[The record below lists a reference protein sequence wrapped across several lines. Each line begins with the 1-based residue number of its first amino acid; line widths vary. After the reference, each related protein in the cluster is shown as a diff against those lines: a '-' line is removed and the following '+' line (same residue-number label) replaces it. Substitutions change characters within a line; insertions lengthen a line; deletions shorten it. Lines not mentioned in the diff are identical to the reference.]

1 MPFTPGEELRVNQV
15 TDLEQVTSITP
26 NLTDSVVDDR
36 QTQSIAIDDAGN
48 IIITWSSQGQEPL
61 SSPEF
66 NAFGVYARRYD
77 AATGLWGDEFLV
89 NQDTSPPD
97 DIGDQRVGNQLSS
110 SVAMDDEGD
119 FVITWSSDSYY
130 AAPSEDQS
138 GYGVY
143 ARRYNRD
150 GTPAGEQF
158 LINTTKSQD
167 QSDSSIAMDADGD
180 FVVTWTSRNQD
191 TPSSRGIYAQRYS
204 SDGTRIGGEIA
215 VNTFVT
221 SDQIHSSVAMDA
233 NGNFVVV
240 WESNTQTGDDSW
252 GIRGQLFNA
261 DGTKKGAEF
270 QINTYT
276 TGDQRHASVSMDATG
291 NFVVA
296 WDSVQGVSEGR
307 EINARRFD
315 RDGNPLGDEFNVNV
329 ASAGNQQ
336 IPNVKMVKTGG
347 FIVTWTGTDASGQGI
362 YARRYGANGL
372 PLSGADGDEFVVNR
386 VSGTNTT
393 SETGNQNFAA
403 VGADGSGNFGF
414 AWTGNQGGDGDVY
427 FRPFTVT
434 ISPNNPPT
442 DIVLSVNPVTQ
453 LPGVIPENIAA
464 NSLIGSFS
472 TIDPD
477 GDTAFS
483 YEFIPGT
490 AGADNSAFTIVNGN
504 ELLINL
510 SPNFEAQ
517 PTYSI
522 LVRTTDQGGLSFD
535 KAFTI
540 TVNDLNETPTDITI
554 DNNAINENV
563 PAGSVVGS
571 FATADPDGDTSF
583 VYTLVP
589 GQPGN
594 DNALFTISGNQ
605 LLINESPNFEAKS
618 SYTVLVQSSDLG
630 GLLVQKT
637 LVINVNNLNEAPTDI
652 GLSKSDV
659 DENVPANSPIGTFS
673 TADPDDLDNNDPYTY
688 TLVAGAGGADN
699 AAFTIVNNELRIVGS
714 PDFETKPN
722 YSILVRSTDAGGL
735 SSDKAF
741 IITVNDLFDPP
752 TNLAPTDVNLS
763 PDTLI
768 DENIPAGTAIGT
780 LVSTDPNTGN
790 TFTYTLVP
798 GVGDVD
804 NAAFTIVGDQLQIV
818 DSPNFELKG
827 SYNIRVRTTD
837 QGGLNFEKE
846 IVVTV
851 NNLNEAPT
859 DILLTPSRI
868 DEEVPIGTLV
878 GNFSA
883 IDQDQ
888 GETFTYQL
896 IGTVNDNAAFTLTPA
911 GALSVN
917 VVTDFET
924 KNSYIIGVR
933 VTDSGGATF
942 DKDVTININDVAEPG
957 SPTDLALDNT
967 AIDENLPLNSVVGT
981 FTTTDASPGTFS
993 YTIDPVF
1000 GDASS
1005 FSISSD
1011 QLILLPSA
1019 NFEAKPNYNVR
1030 VRTTNLSTGLSLN
1043 EIFTITVNDI
1053 NEQPTALGLSPAI
1066 IDENRPA
1073 NSVVGTLT
1081 TTDVDAN
1088 ESFTYSIVGGTDA
1101 AAFTITN
1108 NQLILVNQPNF
1119 EAQPSYVI
1127 RIRTTDKG
1135 GLFFDQDVTVTVR
1148 DVGEAPTDITL
1159 APASIAEN
1167 QPANS
1172 VVGTFTTADL
1182 DANETFTYSIVGGA
1196 DAAAFTIVGNQLQ
1209 INAVPDF
1216 EAKPVYTIQVRSTDK
1231 DGLFFDKTIEVTV
1244 TNINEAPLDLKLTPP
1259 TINENSPA
1267 NTVVGLLETVDSD
1280 QGDSFTYTLVDG
1292 GVPNDNAAFTISGDQ
1307 LLINVSPD
1315 FETKPS
1321 YTIRVRTTDASG
1333 LSFERDVTV
1342 GVNDL
1347 PEIPGTNPPNNILL
1361 SNDQIEEN
1369 ELPNTLVGEFS
1380 TSDPDI
1386 GDAFTYS
1393 FIAGDGDTDNA
1404 AFTIVGDELR
1414 INDYPDFEAKPT
1426 YSIRVRTTDS
1436 GGLTF
1441 DKVFT
1446 VNVVDLPETPG
1457 TTIPRDIQLS
1467 NNQIEENRPANTT
1480 VGTFSTIDPDTGDSF
1495 VYTLV
1500 AGEGSA
1506 DNAAFTI
1513 VNNEL
1518 RINNIPDFETKPSYT
1533 IRVRTTDVGG
1543 LSFDKVFTISVIDLG
1558 EQPGTTAP
1566 QDLQLSSTQIE
1577 ENRPANT
1584 AVGTFSTIDPDAS
1597 DSFAYELVG
1606 DTPDNAAFT
1615 IVNNELRINNIPD
1628 FETKPSYTIRVK
1640 TTDSG
1645 GLSLEKDFTITVTD
1659 LPETPGTT
1667 TPQDILLDNSIIDEN
1682 VLSNTVVGTFS
1693 TVDPDVD
1700 DSFTYSLVPG
1710 GADNAAFTIVRN
1722 QLQINNSPDFE
1733 TKATYV
1739 INVRST
1745 DVGGLFLDKIF
1756 TIVINNLLETP
1767 GTTIPQDLQLSSAEI
1782 EENKPANTTVG
1793 TFRTIDPDT
1802 DDTFTYELVAG
1813 EGSTDNAAFT
1823 IVGEE
1828 LRINE
1833 IPDFE
1838 AKPTYSIRVRTR
1850 DAGGLTFE
1858 KVFTITVKDLSE
1870 TPGTTVPQDLRL
1882 SNDRIDENRPA
1893 NSLIGNFSTIDP
1905 DIGDSFTYAL
1915 VAGEGGV
1922 DNAAFTIT
1930 NGELRINNILDFEA
1944 KPSYSI
1950 RVRTTDVGGL
1960 FFEKAFTISVN
1971 DLPERPG
1978 DTTPTDL
1985 RLSNTSVDE
1994 SVPPATVIGTF
2005 TTVDPDVGDTFTY
2018 TLEPGFGD
2026 NAAFTIVDDQLRINE
2041 SPDFETKTS
2050 YSIQVTTTDSGNRSF
2065 TKTLTITVNNLND
2078 PPIVTTSAGSLAYA
2092 ENAGNVVV
2100 DPGVEVTDIDSP
2112 NLVGA
2117 TIRIAGYVP
2126 GQDFL
2131 GVNASNGITANFDA
2145 ATGILTLTGIAP
2157 LATYREALRSVTYR
2171 NSSNAPNTAARTIQF
2186 SVQDGF
2192 STSNLATR
2200 TIQITSTDTAP
2211 IVTTSTGNLSYT
2223 ENSGEVRV
2231 DAGINVTD
2239 PDSLRLSGAT
2249 VSLVGYDRSQ
2259 DRLTVVPQNGIVSN
2273 FDAATGTLTLV
2284 GNASI
2289 ASYQAVLRSVAY
2301 LNTSGSPNTA
2311 TRTVQFSVRDNALT
2325 SNIATRTIQI
2335 IPVDSPPVLTTSR
2348 GALSYTENA
2357 GQVAVDPQLTIVDAD
2372 SQTLAGATVQLQ
2384 GYLPDQDSLSVTPIG
2399 GIQSN
2404 FNAATGE
2411 LTLTGAASVA
2421 DYQTVLRSLTYTNS
2435 SDNPSS
2441 AVRTVQFSVRDSALS
2456 SDIATRTIQVLPAN
2470 DAPTLT
2476 TSLSEITFTEGS
2488 VLIDPGLTVADID
2501 NPQLTGA
2508 TVAIGNYVL
2517 GEDNLLFSNQ
2527 NGISGSFDT
2536 ATGVFRLTGAGTVDA
2551 YQTALRSIRYAN
2563 NRTIATGNPRLL
2575 DFQVTDGAASSASN
2589 SNRVQVQ
2596 FSQPST
2602 LPTVDLNGSGIGV
2615 DNNSTFIISGVPVFI
2630 VASDAQFTN
2639 QNYPVL
2645 TSAQVSISNLLDGAA
2660 EKLLINT
2667 TGTDLTA
2674 SYDTASG
2681 TLTISGQASLEVY
2694 LKALRS
2700 VRYENSNLA
2709 ADQTTRT
2716 ILFRVSN
2723 GNNINEPS
2731 QAKVQISQIKI
2742 ENGTVNVDGALV
2754 TTPATDL
2761 ITADESDDLVVS
2773 TLSNLQQD
2781 DLIQGGSGKDTFWLV
2796 DGSGLATVEVDHPV
2810 NQVGG
2815 ILTGNTTISAFEAFN
2830 FSGFQ
2835 GAATMNGSNRLADT
2849 LIGGTG
2855 SDTLSGRG
2863 GNDTMVGNVGN
2874 DRLDGGAGDDQMQG
2888 GAGDDL
2894 YVIDSLNDLAI
2905 EEANGGYDTI
2915 ESSVD
2920 HRLGNHME
2928 ALVLKGRA
2936 KRGTGNSEDN
2946 AITGRGAKNRLA
2958 GGAGNDVLIGKRGR
2972 DTLLGGMGNDR
2983 LVGDEGRDVM
2993 LGGKGK
2999 DTFVLTSA
3007 REGSRETIR
3016 DFRSADDT
3024 LIIMQDGFSRSLRA
3038 GKLQANQFLLGT
3050 GAADSNNRF
3059 IYDRS
3064 KGALFFDPDGIG
3076 SVAQVQIAKLTNK
3089 AALSHADIVIEG

>member
-1 MPFTPGEELRVNQV
+1 MPFTPGEELRVNQQ

-26 NLTDSVVDDR
+26 NLTDSIVDDR
-36 QTQSIAIDDAGN
+36 QTQSIGIDAAGN

-61 SSPEF
+61 SPPEF
-66 NAFGVYARRYD
+66 NAFGIYARRYD

-97 DIGDQRVGNQLSS
+97 DIGDQRLGNQLSS

-119 FVITWSSDSYY
+119 FIITWSSNSYY

-138 GYGVY
+138 SYGVY

-158 LINTTKSQD
+158 LVNTTKSQE
-167 QSDSSIAMDADGD
+167 QSNSSIATDADGD

-204 SDGTRIGGEIA
+204 KDGAPVGGEIA
-215 VNTFVT
+215 INTFVT
-221 SDQIHSSVAMDA
+221 GDQIHSSVAMDA

-240 WESNTQTGDDSW
+240 WESNGQPGDDSW

-276 TGDQRHASVSMDATG
+276 TADQRHASVSMDATG

-336 IPNVKMVKTGG
+336 NPNVKVLKTGG
-347 FIVTWTGTDASGQGI
+347 FIVTWTGTDSSGQGI
-362 YARRYGANGL
+362 YARQYGANGL

-386 VSGTNTT
+386 VSTTNTT
-393 SETGNQNFAA
+393 SESGNQNFAA

-414 AWTGNQGGDGDVY
+414 AWTGNQGSDGDVY

-434 ISPNNPPT
+434 TSANNPPT
-442 DIVLSVNPVTQ
+442 DIVLSNNPLTL
-453 LPGVIPENIAA
+453 LPGVVPENIAA
-464 NSLIGSFS
+464 DSLIGSFS
-472 TIDPD
+472 TVDPD
-477 GDTAFS
+477 GDTSFA
-483 YEFIPGT
+483 YAFIPGA
-490 AGADNSAFTIVNGN
+490 AGADNGAFTIVNGN
-504 ELLINL
+504 ELRINL
-510 SPNFEAQ
+510 SPNFEAK

-540 TVNDLNETPTDITI
+540 SVNNLNETPTDITI
-554 DNNAINENV
+554 SNNAIDENV
-563 PAGSVVGS
+563 PANSVVGA

-583 VYTLVP
+583 VYTLVT

-630 GLLVQKT
+630 GLTVQKT
-637 LVINVNNLNEAPTDI
+637 LVINVNNLNEAPIDI

-673 TADPDDLDNNDPYTY
+673 TTDPDDLDNNDPYTY
-688 TLVAGAGGADN
+688 TLVAGAGGTDN

-714 PDFETKPN
+714 PDFEAKPS
-722 YSILVRSTDAGGL
+722 YSILVRSTDATGL
-735 SSDKAF
+735 SFDKVF
-741 IITVNDLFDPP
+741 TITVNDLFDPP

-763 PDTLI
+763 PDSLV

-780 LVSTDPNTGN
+780 LVSADPNVGN
-790 TFTYTLVP
+790 TFAYTLVP
-798 GVGDVD
+798 GEGDVD
-804 NAAFTIVGDQLQIV
+804 NAAFTIVGDQLQIIN
-818 DSPNFELKG
+818 SPNFELKG
-827 SYNIRVRTTD
+827 SYSIRVRTTD
-837 QGGLNFEKE
+837 QGGLSFEKA

-851 NNLNEAPT
+851 NDLNEAPT
-859 DILLTPSRI
+859 DILLTPNRV

-878 GNFSA
+878 GNLSA
-883 IDQDQ
+883 IDQDT

-896 IGTVNDNAAFTLTPA
+896 IGAGNDNAAFTLTPD

-917 VVTDFET
+917 VLTDFET
-924 KNSYIIGVR
+924 RNSYTIRVR
-933 VTDSGGATF
+933 VTDSDGATF
-942 DKDVTININDVAEPG
+942 DKDLTVNINDVAEPG

-967 AIDENLPLNSVVGT
+967 AIDENLPASSVIGT
-981 FTTTDASPGTFS
+981 LTTTDASPGAFS
-993 YTIDPVF
+993 YTIDPAF
-1000 GDASS
+1000 GDAAS
-1005 FSISSD
+1005 FSISGD

-1019 NFEAKPNYNVR
+1019 DFEAKSNYSIR
-1030 VRTTNLSTGLSLN
+1030 VQTTNLSTGLSLN
-1043 EIFTITVNDI
+1043 EIFIITVNDL
-1053 NEQPTALGLSPAI
+1053 NEQPTALSLSPTI

-1073 NSVVGTLT
+1073 NSAVGLFT
-1081 TTDVDAN
+1081 TTDADAS

-1127 RIRTTDKG
+1127 RVRTTDKG
-1135 GLFFDQDVTVTVR
+1135 GLFFEQDVTVTVR

-1159 APASIAEN
+1159 VPASIAEN

-1172 VVGTFTTADL
+1172 VIGTFTTADL
-1182 DANETFTYSIVGGA
+1182 DANETFTYSIIGGA
-1196 DAAAFTIVGNQLQ
+1196 DAAAFTIDGAQLR
-1209 INAVPDF
+1209 INVVPDF

-1231 DGLFFDKTIEVTV
+1231 DGLFFDKTIEVAI
-1244 TNINEAPLDLKLTPP
+1244 TNVNEAPLDLQLTPP
-1259 TINENSPA
+1259 TINENSPV
-1267 NTVVGLLETVDSD
+1267 NTVVGIFETVDSD

-1292 GVPNDNAAFTISGDQ
+1292 TVPNDNATFTISGNQ

-1315 FETKPS
+1315 FEAKPS

-1333 LSFERDVTV
+1333 LSFERDILVS
-1342 GVNDL
+1342 VNDL

-1361 SNDQIEEN
+1361 SNNQIEEN
-1369 ELPNTLVGEFS
+1369 ELPNTLIGEFS

-1386 GDAFTYS
+1386 GDSFTYAL
-1393 FIAGDGDTDNA
+1393 IAGDGDTDNA
-1404 AFTIVGDELR
+1404 AFSIVGDELR
-1414 INDYPDFEAKPT
+1414 INDYPDFEAKST

-1441 DKVFT
+1441 DKLFT

-1457 TTIPRDIQLS
+1457 TTIPRDLQLS
-1467 NNQIEENRPANTT
+1467 NSQVEENKPANTV
-1480 VGTFSTIDPDTGDSF
+1480 VGTFSTVDPDTGDAF
-1495 VYTLV
+1495 TYTLV
-1500 AGEGSA
+1500 TGEGST

-1513 VNNEL
+1513 VNDQL
-1518 RINNIPDFETKPSYT
+1518 QINNVPDFEAKPTYS

-1543 LSFDKVFTISVIDLG
+1543 LAFEKIFTISVIDLG

-1577 ENRPANT
+1577 ENKPANT
-1584 AVGTFSTIDPDAS
+1584 AVGTFSTIDPDTG
-1597 DSFAYELVG
+1597 DSFTYELVG
-1606 DTPDNAAFT
+1606 DAPDNAAFT
-1615 IVNNELRINNIPD
+1615 IVNNELRINSIPD

-1667 TPQDILLDNSIIDEN
+1667 VPQDILLDNSVINEN
-1682 VLSNTVVGTFS
+1682 VLPNTVVGAFS
-1693 TVDPDVD
+1693 TVDPDVG

-1710 GADNAAFTIVRN
+1710 GADNAAFTIVGN
-1722 QLQINNSPDFE
+1722 QLQINSSPDFE

-1745 DVGGLFLDKIF
+1745 DQGGLFFDKIF
-1756 TIVINNLLETP
+1756 TIVINDLPETP
-1767 GTTIPQDLQLSSAEI
+1767 GTTIPQDLQLSNTEI
-1782 EENKPANTTVG
+1782 EENKPANTAVG

-1802 DDTFTYELVAG
+1802 GDTFTYELVAG

-1828 LRINE
+1828 LRING

-1838 AKPTYSIRVRTR
+1838 AKPSYSIRVRTT
-1850 DAGGLTFE
+1850 DSGGLTFE
-1858 KVFTITVKDLSE
+1858 KVFTITVRDLSE
-1870 TPGTTVPQDLRL
+1870 TPGTTVPQDLQL

-1893 NSLIGNFSTIDP
+1893 NSLIGSFSTVDP
-1905 DIGDSFTYAL
+1905 DVGDSFTYTL

-1930 NGELRINNILDFEA
+1930 NNELRINSIPDFEA

-1960 FFEKAFTISVN
+1960 TFEKVFVVNVN

-1985 RLSNTSVDE
+1985 RLSNTAVDE
-1994 SVPPATVIGTF
+1994 NVPAATVVGTF

-2018 TLEPGFGD
+2018 TLEPDFGD

-2050 YSIQVTTTDSGNRSF
+2050 YSIRVTTADSGNRSF
-2065 TKTLTITVNNLND
+2065 TKTLTVTVNNLND
-2078 PPIVTTSAGSLAYA
+2078 PPVVTASAGNLSYT
-2092 ENAGNVVV
+2092 ENAGNVVI
-2100 DPGVEVTDIDSP
+2100 DPGIEVADIDSP

-2117 TIRIAGYVP
+2117 TIRIVGYVP
-2126 GQDFL
+2126 GQDSL
-2131 GVNASNGITANFDA
+2131 GVNAPAGVTANFDA

-2171 NSSNAPNTAARTIQF
+2171 NSSNAPNTAARTVQF
-2186 SVQDGF
+2186 SVRDEV

-2200 TIQITSTDTAP
+2200 TIQITPTDTAP

-2223 ENSGEVRV
+2223 ENSGEVAV
-2231 DAGINVTD
+2231 DAAISVID

-2249 VSLVGYDRSQ
+2249 VRLVGYDRSQ
-2259 DRLTVVPQNGIVSN
+2259 DRLTVVTQNGIVSN

-2284 GNASI
+2284 GNAST

-2301 LNTSGSPNTA
+2301 LNTSGNPNT
-2311 TRTVQFSVRDNALT
+2311 TPRTVQFSVRDNGFT
-2325 SNIATRTIQI
+2325 SNIATRAIQV
-2335 IPVDSPPVLTTSR
+2335 IPVDSAPVLTTST
-2348 GALSYTENA
+2348 GGVSYPENA
-2357 GQVAVDPQLTIVDAD
+2357 GQVAVDPQLGIVDAD
-2372 SQTLAGATVQLQ
+2372 SQTLTGATIRLQ
-2384 GYLPDQDSLSVTPIG
+2384 GYLPDQDSLSVTRTS

-2411 LTLTGAASVA
+2411 LTLTGSASIS
-2421 DYQTVLRSLTYTNS
+2421 DYQTVLRSLTYANS
-2435 SDNPSS
+2435 SDNPSAAS
-2441 AVRTVQFSVRDSALS
+2441 RIVQFSVRDNAIS
-2456 SDIATRTIQVLPAN
+2456 SNTGTRTIQVLPIN
-2470 DAPTLT
+2470 DAPVLT
-2476 TSLSEITFTEGS
+2476 TSLPEITFTQGS

-2508 TVAIGNYVL
+2508 TVAIGNYVR

-2527 NGISGSFDT
+2527 TGISGNFDP
-2536 ATGVFRLTGAGTVDA
+2536 ATGVLRLTGASDVVS

-2563 NRTIATGNPRLL
+2563 NRLIATGTPRLL
-2575 DFQVTDGAASSASN
+2575 DFQVTDGVASSALN
-2589 SNRVQVQ
+2589 TGRVQIQ
-2596 FSQPST
+2596 FSQPNT

-2645 TSAQVSISNLLDGAA
+2645 TSAQVSIANLLDGAA
-2660 EKLLINT
+2660 EKLLVDT
-2667 TGTDLTA
+2667 TGTELA
-2674 SYDTASG
+2674 ANYDPASG
-2681 TLTISGQASLEVY
+2681 TLTVSGQAPSEAY
-2694 LKALRS
+2694 LRVLRS
-2700 VRYENSNLA
+2700 IRYENSNLA
-2709 ADQTTRT
+2709 ADTTTRT
-2716 ILFRVSN
+2716 ILFRVNN
-2723 GNNINEPS
+2723 GNSTNEPS
-2731 QAKVQISQIKI
+2731 QAKVQISQIKL
-2742 ENGTVNVDGALV
+2742 ENGTINVDGALV

-2761 ITADESDDLVVS
+2761 ISADSRDDLVVS
-2773 TLSNLQQD
+2773 TLGNLQQD
-2781 DLIQGGSGKDTFWLV
+2781 DLIQGGAGKDMLWLI
-2796 DGSGLATVEVDHPV
+2796 DGGGLATVDVDNLV

-2815 ILTGNTTISAFEAFN
+2815 ILTGNTTIANFEAFN

-2835 GAATMNGSNRLADT
+2835 GTAMMSGSNRLADT
-2849 LIGGTG
+2849 LMGGTG

-2863 GNDTMVGNVGN
+2863 GNDTLVGNFGN

-2894 YVIDSLNDLAI
+2894 YVVDSSNDLVI
-2905 EEANGGYDTI
+2905 EEVDEGYDTV
-2915 ESSVD
+2915 ESSVN
-2920 HRLGNHME
+2920 HSLGNHIE
-2928 ALVLKGRA
+2928 ALVLQGRA
-2936 KRGTGNSEDN
+2936 TRGTGNRADN
-2946 AITGRGAKNRLA
+2946 SMTGNGAKNRLA
-2958 GGAGNDVLIGKRGR
+2958 GGAGNDVLIGKNGK
-2972 DTLLGGMGNDR
+2972 DTLLGGDGNDR
-2983 LVGDEGRDVM
+2983 LVGDQGRDVM
-2993 LGGKGK
+2993 IGGKGK
-2999 DTFVLTSA
+2999 DTFVLTSS
-3007 REGSRETIR
+3007 RKGSRETIR
-3016 DFRSADDT
+3016 DFRSVDDA
-3024 LIIMQDGFSRSLRA
+3024 LIITQSGFSRSLRF
-3038 GKLQANQFLLGT
+3038 GKIRANQFLLGANAE
-3050 GAADSNNRF
+3050 GPNDRF

-3064 KGALFFDPDGIG
+3064 QGALFFDPDGIG
-3076 SVAQVQIAKLTNK
+3076 GVAQAQIAQLTNK
-3089 AALSHADIVIEG
+3089 AALSHSDIVIEG